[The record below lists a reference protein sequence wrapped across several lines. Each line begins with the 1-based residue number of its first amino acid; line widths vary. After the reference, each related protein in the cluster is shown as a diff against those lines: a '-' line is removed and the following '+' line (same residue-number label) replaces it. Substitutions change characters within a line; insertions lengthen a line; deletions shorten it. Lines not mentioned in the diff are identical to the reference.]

1 MTEETFDKAIEL
13 DKQINEINKL
23 IEHVD
28 SQASKPKFAYGSGE
42 DVIVLD
48 TDMFPTVSEVIK
60 KGLLKQRKDLEQR
73 IEEL

>member
-1 MTEETFDKAIEL
+1 MTKDTFDKAIEL
-13 DKQINEINKL
+13 DKQIDEINKL

-48 TDMFPTVSEVIK
+48 TDTFPTVSEVIK
-60 KGLLKQRKDLEQR
+60 EGLLKQRKDLEQR
-73 IEEL
+73 IEEP